1 MLLDDVRSEPAAE
14 SWADLPLAGIKFEPL
29 ADRRGGVRP
38 DRRAAVES
46 TIAIAHD
53 LGLWVTAE
61 GVEAPADLDC
71 VRELGCDGAFGFLLL
86 SPYPAREISQHLD
99 HPLAVRWDR
108 VDSL

>member
-1 MLLDDVRSEPAAE
+1 MLDDVRSEPAPE
-14 SWADLPLAGIKFEPL
+14 SWADLPLTGIKL
-29 ADRRGGVRP
+29 GRSLIDGVASTP
-38 DRRAAVES
+38 DRRATVET
-46 TIAIAHD
+46 TIDIAHD

-86 SPYPAREISQHLD
+86 SPCPAREIDQHLD

-108 VDSL
+108 VDAL